1 MDHML
6 FFLSQAEQF
15 PDHIDVMQTFAEQHN
30 IPFDRARIDQHV
42 KDLKER
48 PTLQDD
54 SPSYPLT
61 MTHQTPIASFT
72 TQPEQDPK
80 TFRERDCLH
89 AQQGN
94 DVMARIIA
102 RRKAL
107 GLTQA
112 EFARRLGVSVRTY
125 QEWEQGRRRPSAM
138 AEKGL
143 QHMLSIKPPL
153 HVNTPR

>member
-54 SPSYPLT
+54 SPSHSPI
-61 MTHQTPIASFT
+61 MPADAAGVSSHSQWEQWQQTLR
-72 TQPEQDPK
+72 K
-80 TFRERDCLH
+80 RRRLH
-89 AQQGN
+89 AQPGN

-112 EFARRLGVSVRTY
+112 EFARRLGISVRT
-125 QEWEQGRRRPSAM
+125 
-138 AEKGL
+138 
-143 QHMLSIKPPL
+143 
-153 HVNTPR
+153 